1 MDFAFGPAHLVDS
14 VIDDLDG
21 MELVEGD
28 GCGGQAVGNAL
39 DEGGAHVDA
48 YLSNGTGGAAVHGEI
63 VGKECDRL
71 GVPAISCE
79 HDAGLVD
86 IDKQGDVVVPSPG
99 CGLIDRHPPD
109 SRKIGLCPG
118 TIDVMV
124 NDAPQPGVMFA
135 DQTGH
140 GVDRHR

>member
-1 MDFAFGPAHLVDS
+1 MTRHSLVS
-14 VIDDLDG
+14 
-21 MELVEGD
+21 
-28 GCGGQAVGNAL
+28 CSPTRRATAL
-39 DEGGAHVDA
+39 
-48 YLSNGTGGAAVHGEI
+48 TGIA
-63 VGKECDRL
+63 DRL
-71 GVPAISCE
+71 GIPAISCE